1 MERCEKG
8 KKGSCLRAG
17 KLSSLPGLSLSHCG
31 TLNKLFQKFRPHQFP
46 HKSNERVKLPGL

>member
-17 KLSSLPGLSLSHCG
+17 KLSSLPGLVSL
-31 TLNKLFQKFRPHQFP
+31 TLWDIKQVISK
-46 HKSNERVKLPGL
+46 V